1 MQTNTNLR
9 VVENNSHATKD
20 FTIQASGKM
29 FHMVISGLYSNKP
42 QSITREIWSN
52 AFDAHAMVGKQNVP
66 FEVTFPTPLTPV
78 FSCRDFGPGI
88 AHEDMEGFY
97 TVLGHSTKENTNKA
111 VGKWGVGRMSPMS
124 YTDTFSVVSRHK
136 GLIAYY
142 SIQLGPDGS
151 PQLHVLA
158 EPSPTNEPDG
168 LEVSF
173 PVKRDDIPSFQRAAE
188 VVSYGF
194 KVQPHVKNSRDKQ
207 FQPIKKLIEG
217 EGYYFYTDSR
227 LSGPYAQMGCVLYPI
242 NTSSLPMGLL
252 SFNTRN
258 VVFEFDIGDL
268 EVTAS
273 REDLSYGTN
282 DPTLGNIKKV
292 ISKVKEGMAEKAQ
305 AEIDKEPS
313 LYRATK
319 AAYKYN
325 KTLGNNNFCWR
336 GTPIRDFQPDLK
348 YPSLSIHVGS
358 KGYRDKSTVGFG
370 TETEASP
377 HLDYTIYVQDVSDK
391 VANVRA
397 TKRISS
403 DLKPHERLIWVK
415 VDLSSTLAKTSLA
428 TMIHDLDYPVK
439 YIKDLADNGPVKTGP
454 RAKLSVSYLCNGYD
468 ARRSMEMD
476 DVMFQKGGFYYPME
490 GGLYPHYLLSL
501 IPMVKSELLQDII
514 LVPKP
519 MWKKFESAPQWHL
532 IVPQLDKMIKA
543 KAQLAQHTLGNS
555 YHYYPYLRLRPFD
568 AAAGIV
574 GDFAKRLNGTK
585 QSEYLGLTRSVWD
598 SNLKR
603 LELPLIHDEKV
614 SQEYKE
620 VIDKYPL
627 LGLDVSLE
635 RNAKHFLHYINL
647 INNA

>member
-52 AFDAHAMVGKQNVP
+52 AFDAHAMVGKQDVP
-66 FEVTFPTPLTPV
+66 FEVTFPTSLTPV
-78 FSCRDFGPGI
+78 FSCRDFGAGI
-88 AHEDMEGFY
+88 AHENMEGFY

-151 PQLHVLA
+151 PQLHVMS

-173 PVKRDDIPSFQRAAE
+173 PVKREDIPSFQRAAE

-207 FQPIKKLIEG
+207 FEPIKKLIEG

-242 NTSSLPMGLL
+242 NTNSLPMGLL

-273 REDLSYGTN
+273 REDLSYGAN

-292 ISKVKEGMAEKAQ
+292 ISKVKEEMIEKAQ
-305 AEIDKEPS
+305 VEIDKEPS

-319 AAYKYN
+319 AVCKYN
-325 KTLGNNNFCWR
+325 KTITNANFCWR
-336 GTPIRDFQPDLK
+336 GTPIKDFRPHLS
-348 YPSLSIHVGS
+348 YNVLSIHVGS
-358 KGYRDKSTVGFG
+358 KGYRDNSTVGFG
-370 TETEASP
+370 SETELYLNA
-377 HLDYTIYVQDVSDK
+377 DYTIYVQDVSDK

-397 TKRISS
+397 AKRISS
-403 DLKPHERLIWVK
+403 DLKPNERLIWVK
-415 VDLSSTLAKTSLA
+415 ADLSNPLAKTNLDA
-428 TMIHDLDYPVK
+428 LIHDLDYPVK
-439 YIKDLADNGPVKTGP
+439 HVKDLHDDGAVKTGP
-454 RAKLSVSYLCNGYD
+454 RTKLSVNSLDSSGY
-468 ARRSMEMD
+468 RRPMD
-476 DVMFQKGGFYYPME
+476 MDQAMFQKGGFYFPME
-490 GGLYPHYLLSL
+490 GGVYPKHFSNL
-501 IPMVKSELLQDII
+501 IPMVKSELLQEII

-519 MWKKFESAPQWHL
+519 MWKKFEAAPQWQL
-532 IVPQLDKMIKA
+532 IEPMLDALIKA
-543 KAQLAQHTLGNS
+543 RAKTAQHTLGNS
-555 YHYYPYLRLRPFD
+555 YHYSTYLRLRPFD
-568 AAAGIV
+568 AATGIV
-574 GDFAKRLNGTK
+574 GDFAKRLNGTN
-585 QSEYLGLTRSVWD
+585 QSEYLGLTRGVWD

-603 LELPLIHDEKV
+603 LGLPLIHDEKV

-620 VIDKYPL
+620 VLDKYPL
-627 LGLDVSLE
+627 LGLDVNLE
-635 RNAKHFLHYINL
+635 RNAKHFLNYINL

>member
-273 REDLSYGTN
+273 REDLSYGAN

-292 ISKVKEGMAEKAQ
+292 ISKVKEGVVEKAQ

>member
-1 MQTNTNLR
+1 MQTNTKLR
-9 VVENNSHATKD
+9 SVDNNSSASTT
-20 FTIQASGKM
+20 FTIEASGKM
-29 FHMVISGLYSNKP
+29 FQLLIAGLYSNKP
-42 QSITREIWSN
+42 QSITRELWSN
-52 AFDAHAMVGKQNVP
+52 AFDAHAMVGKQDVP
-66 FEVTFPTPLTPV
+66 FEVTFPTSLTPV
-78 FSCRDFGPGI
+78 FSCRDFGTGI

-111 VGKWGVGRMSPMS
+111 VGKFGVGRMSPMS

-136 GLIAYY
+136 GMVAYY

-151 PQLHVLA
+151 PQLHVMA

-207 FQPIKKLIEG
+207 FQPIKKLLEG
-217 EGYYFYTDSR
+217 EGYYFYNDSR

-242 NTSSLPMGLL
+242 NTNSLPSGLL

-273 REDLSYGTN
+273 REDLSYGAN

-292 ISKVKEGMAEKAQ
+292 ISKVKGGMLEKAKV
-305 AEIDKEPS
+305 EIDKHTS
-313 LYRATK
+313 LYRAMK
-319 AAYKYN
+319 ASYVYN
-325 KTLGNNNFCWR
+325 RTLLNADFSWR
-336 GTPIRDFQPDLK
+336 GTPIKTYR
-348 YPSLSIHVGS
+348 PSLQYKGLAIHVGN
-358 KGYRDKSTVGFG
+358 KGYKDSSTVGFG
-370 TETEASP
+370 TETEVNLTVDNA
-377 HLDYTIYVQDVSDK
+377 IYVQDVSDK

-397 TKRISS
+397 AKRISS
-403 DLKPHERLIWVK
+403 DLKPNERFIWVK
-415 VDLSSTLAKTSLA
+415 VDLSDATAKASVAAL
-428 TMIHDLDYPVK
+428 IHDLDYPVK
-439 YIKDLADNGPVKTGP
+439 YVKDLADDGPVKSGP
-454 RAKLSVSYLCNGYD
+454 RTKLSVNSLDDSGY
-468 ARRSMEMD
+468 RRPMD
-476 DVMFQKGGFYYPME
+476 MDQAMFQKGGFYFPME
-490 GGLYPHYLLSL
+490 GGVYPKHFIRL
-501 IPMVKSELLQDII
+501 IPLAKSELRQEII

-519 MWKKFESAPQWHL
+519 IWKKFEAAPQWQL
-532 IVPQLDKMIKA
+532 IEPMLDELIKA
-543 KAQLAQHTLGNS
+543 RAKTAQHTLGNS
-555 YHYYPYLRLRPFD
+555 YHYYTYLSLRPFD
-568 AAAGIV
+568 SATGLV
-574 GDFAKRLNGTK
+574 GDFAKKLNGTK
-585 QSEYLGLTRSVWD
+585 QSEYLGLTRGVWD
-598 SNLKR
+598 DNLKR
-603 LELPLIHDEKV
+603 LGLPMIHDEKV

-627 LGLDVSLE
+627 LGLNVNLE